1 MEFNEIHDCMQ
12 TTIDGAAIHFASM
25 NRFNAPN
32 YILNNYLYD
41 IWGFEQKPDGIP
53 IRRLG
58 NAVFLDWATSHTT
71 VKNNV
76 IYNTAG
82 EEIKNIMGNWN
93 LDIENN
99 LISRTRIEP
108 FLPNEIGP
116 NGTAYQSI
124 NPENLINTG
133 GVILFS
139 DKELIRYSGSWEKTT
154 VTGQAGLFEANYF
167 RAAPEKP
174 AHCEYQLPIKE
185 SGTYKICM
193 IYFPNEKNASNAK
206 ITVKNDL
213 EESVVDWN
221 FKKGDRWGFAVVLGE
236 YYLDKDKP
244 ASVTI
249 SNTGADGFI
258 VADGVGF
265 IKVNN

>member
-1 MEFNEIHDCMQ
+1 MQ

-41 IWGFEQKPDGIP
+41 IWGYEQKPDGKP

-58 NAVFLDWATSHTT
+58 NGVFLDWATSNTT

-76 IYNTAG
+76 IFNTAG

-99 LISRTRIEP
+99 LISKTRINP
-108 FLPNEIGP
+108 LLPGEIGP
-116 NGTAYQSI
+116 NGTALNFIS
-124 NPENLINTG
+124 PEKLKNTG
-133 GVILFS
+133 GVITSFDDKYVRFS
-139 DKELIRYSGSWEKTT
+139 GNWEKTAK
-154 VTGQAGLFEANYF
+154 TGMWGLFEYNYLH
-167 RAAPEKP
+167 ASPENN
-174 AHCEYQLPIKE
+174 ASCTYQLPVTE
-185 SGTYKICM
+185 PGLYKVTLM
-193 IYFPNEKNASNAK
+193 YFPENTNASNAK
-206 ITVKNDL
+206 ITVVHANG
-213 EESVVDWN
+213 EETMDWN
-221 FKKGDRWGFAVVLGE
+221 FRKGDGLGFAVEVGE
-236 YYLDKDKP
+236 YHLNKDKP

-258 VADGVGF
+258 VADGIGF
-265 IKVNN
+265 IKVE

>member
-1 MEFNEIHDCMQ
+1 MQ

-41 IWGFEQKPDGIP
+41 IWGFEQKPDGKP

-76 IYNTAG
+76 VYNTAG

-99 LISRTRIEP
+99 LISKTLNDP
-108 FLPNEIGP
+108 LLAKEIGP
-116 NGTAYQSI
+116 QGTACHFIS
-124 NPENLINTG
+124 PEKLKNTG
-133 GVILFS
+133 GVITSFD
-139 DKELIRYSGSWEKTT
+139 DKYVQYSGNWEKTT
-154 VTGQAGLFEANYF
+154 ITGQGNLFEYNCLL
-167 RAAPEKP
+167 AAPGKS
-174 AHCEYQLPIKE
+174 ASCTYQLPVPE
-185 SGTYKICM
+185 SGIYEICLM
-193 IYFPNEKNASNAK
+193 YFPREKNASNAK
-206 ITVKNDL
+206 VKIKHANG
-213 EESVVDWN
+213 EENQEWN
-221 FKKGDRWGFAVVLGE
+221 FRKGDRLGFAVRVGK
-236 YYLDKDKP
+236 YYFEKEKP
-244 ASVTI
+244 AQVII
-249 SNTGADGFI
+249 SNEETDGYI

-265 IKVNN
+265 LKVN